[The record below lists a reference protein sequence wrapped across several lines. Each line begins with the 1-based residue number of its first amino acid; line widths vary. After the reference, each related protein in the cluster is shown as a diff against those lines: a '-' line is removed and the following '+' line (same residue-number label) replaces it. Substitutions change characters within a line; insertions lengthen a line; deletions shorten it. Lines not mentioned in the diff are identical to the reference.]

1 MGSTEDTYSNRV
13 YTTTI
18 VDEYNN
24 DSNNSNDAHNNE
36 YVNSDSKEESEVF
49 LVAKLKLIPKI
60 VWKVLSEYDYLCKNL
75 SGDLSSE

>member
-36 YVNSDSKEESEVF
+36 YVNSDSKEEIEVF
-49 LVAKLKLIPKI
+49 F
-60 VWKVLSEYDYLCKNL
+60 
-75 SGDLSSE
+75 SSEIEAHSKDSMKSVK